1 MSMPDRV
8 PPPEML
14 AADLQQLIKDVE
26 EFKQFQ
32 RSGQDSIRM
41 YRVFSNDAY
50 DKQLTNVMFNNKKFR
65 LTFTPDE
72 GAERGLVYKM
82 VYTYTE
88 ASGPGI
94 SSVQIES
101 ERENVDNADG
111 SQTWLF
117 MVSGSDFFPNTL
129 VRLKFYFWA
138 SGTGTFSITD
148 L

>member
-1 MSMPDRV
+1 MSVPDRI
-8 PPPEML
+8 PPSDML
-14 AADLQQLIKDVE
+14 AADLEQLIRDVE

-32 RSGQDSIRM
+32 RSGQDSVRM
-41 YRVFSNDAY
+41 YRVFSGDVY

-65 LTFTPDE
+65 LTFTPED

-88 ASGPGI
+88 GSGN
-94 SSVQIES
+94 SVQIES
-101 ERENVDNADG
+101 ERENVDNDDG

-117 MVSGSDFFPNTL
+117 MVSGSDFFPNTQ
-129 VRLKFYFWA
+129 VRIKFYFWA
-138 SGTGTFSITD
+138 SGHGTFSTTD

>member
-1 MSMPDRV
+1 MSLPDRV

-32 RSGQDSIRM
+32 RSGQDSVRM
-41 YRVFSNDAY
+41 YRVFSEDAY
-50 DKQLTNVMFNNKKFR
+50 DKELTNVQFNNRKFR

-82 VYTYTE
+82 EYTYTQ
-88 ASGPGI
+88 SGVN
-94 SSVQIES
+94 SVEVLV
-101 ERENVDNADG
+101 ERENVDNDDG

-117 MVSGSDFFPNTL
+117 QLSGSDFFPTPWS
-129 VRLKFYFWA
+129 RLKFYFWA
-138 SGTGTFSITD
+138 SGTGTFSTTD